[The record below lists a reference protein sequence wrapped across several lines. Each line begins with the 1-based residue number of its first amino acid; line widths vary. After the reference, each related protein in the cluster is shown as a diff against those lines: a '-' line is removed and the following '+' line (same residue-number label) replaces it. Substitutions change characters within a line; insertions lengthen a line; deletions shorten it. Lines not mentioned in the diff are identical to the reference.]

1 MKKILPILL
10 VSALVLSGCNGGKGG
25 SSAKSS
31 SSEASSTAAA
41 DTTAENTTSAG
52 SDTTTA
58 AADTTSAVTAEAATA
73 AAENSTAAKSAD
85 PDTEALLE
93 AGIVPPEADE
103 PAQPDITISPDAP
116 DDDGPIELPV
126 IPIT

>member
-10 VSALVLSGCNGGKGG
+10 VSALLLSGCNGGKGG

-31 SSEASSTAAA
+31 SSEAASTTAAA

-58 AADTTSAVTAEAATA
+58 ATDTTSAVTAEPAT
-73 AAENSTAAKSAD
+73 AAENSTAAKSTD

-103 PAQPDITISPDAP
+103 PVQPDITISPDAP